1 MLQAYRS
8 RTVRNMPPRNSNIAD
23 FQAWKRR
30 DNEARR
36 LPPAEP
42 SGLRDPDGRP
52 RFDPAHVMPPTTA
65 VAVLRDLWE
74 YGNLTTDERAA
85 VALAAQAL
93 EALTMRG
100 AA

>member
-1 MLQAYRS
+1 MLP
-8 RTVRNMPPRNSNIAD
+8 VNPHPAD
-23 FQAWKRR
+23 FAAWKRR
-30 DNEARR
+30 DNDARR
-36 LPPAEP
+36 LPPVEP
-42 SGLRDPDGRP
+42 SGLRDPDGKP
-52 RFDPAHVMPPTTA
+52 RFDPAHVMPPTSA

-74 YGNLTTDERAA
+74 YGNLTTEERAA